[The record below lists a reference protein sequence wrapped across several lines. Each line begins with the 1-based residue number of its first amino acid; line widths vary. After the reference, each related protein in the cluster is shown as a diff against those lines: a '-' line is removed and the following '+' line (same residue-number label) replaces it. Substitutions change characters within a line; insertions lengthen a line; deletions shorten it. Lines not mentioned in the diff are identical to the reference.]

1 MSFDFAFTGKSLG
14 EDQDEDDSAKPT
26 TLVSHDS
33 HSGSVGCTPLRGQ
46 KDPIH
51 AAREMVKYLQYLGHG
66 DICSMCDQEP
76 AALAAQSLPQ
86 RTWQRMG
93 FRVVIKNSKVLDH
106 GGNAWAEKSIHRIR
120 STAGV
125 LIQQLQMNIGH

>member
-14 EDQDEDDSAKPT
+14 EDQDADDSAKPT

-66 DICSMCDQEP
+66 DICSMC
-76 AALAAQSLPQ
+76 LPQ